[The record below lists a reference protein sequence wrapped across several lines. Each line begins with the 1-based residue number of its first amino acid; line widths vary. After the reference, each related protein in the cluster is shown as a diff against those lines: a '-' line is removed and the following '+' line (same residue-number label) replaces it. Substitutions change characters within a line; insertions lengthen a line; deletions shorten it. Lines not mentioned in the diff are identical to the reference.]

1 MCISKIDPKTLD
13 KIVREA
19 IAIEQGTNMATVKS
33 YEAKRYKHKS
43 YDADGT

>member
-1 MCISKIDPKTLD
+1 MCVSKIDPKTLD

-19 IAIEQGTNMATVKS
+19 IAIEQGANVAEIKS

-43 YDADGT
+43 YDVDGT